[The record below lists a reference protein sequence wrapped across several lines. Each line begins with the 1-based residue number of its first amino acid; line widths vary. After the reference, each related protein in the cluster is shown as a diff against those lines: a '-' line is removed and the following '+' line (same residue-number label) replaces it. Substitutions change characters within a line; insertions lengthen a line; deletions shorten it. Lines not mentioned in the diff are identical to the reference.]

1 MPASPNKSGS
11 RPQSFIDRFF
21 FDWFPAE
28 ALGAVRFYFGIG
40 LFIYMNIQYAHL
52 FTIDPNG
59 AQFHFTLPIWYFDLL
74 GVDHITQWTI
84 YAVHAVLLASCVLFT
99 LGKWTKP
106 AIIALIISMAYM
118 KGMRDSIAGDVH
130 HREIPIVF
138 CLIVFFFS
146 KCDRMFSLDAKR
158 KGWGPIEDWEAS
170 WPLRAMQVYIVM
182 FYFWALVAKLR
193 LSGLEW
199 FEGGGR
205 IQEVLLSRA
214 VRDGF
219 TSDGHV
225 AGLSLAYQLAH
236 HPSLVFLLGSLVFV
250 FELLSPLALFTR
262 DKRLIVFFLIGATI
276 FHLSNYFLM
285 NVQFF
290 YYPFVF
296 VVFFNMAVF
305 HRWIKE
311 RLPSTGQAA
320 LN

>member
-1 MPASPNKSGS
+1 
-11 RPQSFIDRFF
+11 
-21 FDWFPAE
+21 
-28 ALGAVRFYFGIG
+28 
-40 LFIYMNIQYAHL
+40 MNIQYAHL
-52 FTIDPNG
+52 FTLDPAG
-59 AQFHFTLPIWYFDLL
+59 AHFYFTLPIWYFDLL
-74 GVDHITQWTI
+74 GIDRITPWTI
-84 YAVHAVLLASCVLFT
+84 YAAHAVLLTSCVLFT

-106 AIIALIISMAYM
+106 AIIVLLISMAYM

-138 CLIVFFFS
+138 CLIVFLFS
-146 KCDRMFSLDAKR
+146 KCDRMFSMDAKR

-250 FELLSPLALFTR
+250 FELLAPLVLFTR

-290 YYPFVF
+290 FYPFVF
-296 VVFFNMAVF
+296 VVFFNMAAF
-305 HRWIKE
+305 HRWIKG
-311 RLPSTGQAA
+311 RLPSGRQTA